1 MAVEQLPEE
10 TLLLVLQHLAV
21 QGLAAML
28 ATSKRLRGLACET
41 IRLRVEAALRQ
52 TVQSYDVLNPVA
64 VLNAVLRHAARAGD
78 GLLVQW
84 LMRRAAELGMNH
96 LKLGAAAQIA
106 RGHGHPRLGTWILS
120 QALHRTS
127 RLLNGSR
134 RSQ

>member
-84 LMRRAAELGMNH
+84 LMRLG
-96 LKLGAAAQIA
+96 GANQQSPET
-106 RGHGHPRLGTWILS
+106 GCCGTD
-120 QALHRTS
+120 LHVAMDVHV
-127 RLLNGSR
+127 
-134 RSQ
+134 